1 MENERKKLGQKLTRK
16 VMEMQKLNVEI
27 GNLEELSIKERARI
41 LIKFRISSY
50 ANSFGNFMEEIAK
63 MNSIVVI
70 LLLISTIISI
80 AGWTCLISML
90 IKRFLY

>member
-1 MENERKKLGQKLTRK
+1 MENGRKKLGQKLTRK
-16 VMEMQKLNVEI
+16 VMEMQRLNVEI

-50 ANSFGNFMEEIAK
+50 ANSFENFIKEIAK

>member
-50 ANSFGNFMEEIAK
+50 ANSFENFIKEIAK